1 MGGAPVPVPEPA
13 LDGVPAAS
21 GGQGHRLFRAGPAP
35 EPAGGGRSG
44 RPALAAGGGHPPEG
58 IARGVITGI
67 LFFFGAVA
75 IAQRCC
81 RGFFGA
87 YFQFGFLT
95 EMTGQVAGDFLST
108 ALSVMLRNLWFFPW
122 PWPRP
127 SCSASFE
134 KSWCRFRNK
143 RETPLRRHKRIILAA
158 VLLATLQMANLA
170 LCYAGDDHR
179 YYTVDYSA
187 NSAIP
192 RFRAGEHPCGW
203 RPSTRFSGCRR
214 PG

>member
-35 EPAGGGRSG
+35 EPAGGGQWAPCSG
-44 RPALAAGGGHPPEG
+44 CWRRPSTGRDRPGRHHGNFILLRGRGHRPAVLPGVFRGLLPVRLSDGDDGPGGRGFPVHRSVGDAPQPLVLPLALAP
-58 IARGVITGI
+58 AI
-67 LFFFGAVA
+67 LFCVF
-75 IAQRCC
+75 R
-81 RGFFGA
+81 
-87 YFQFGFLT
+87 
-95 EMTGQVAGDFLST
+95 
-108 ALSVMLRNLWFFPW
+108 
-122 PWPRP
+122 
-127 SCSASFE
+127 

-192 RFRAGEHPCGW
+192 GSGW
-203 RPSTRFSGCRR
+203 
-214 PG
+214 